1 MSHIKSTVFTGRFSP
16 WHPLRTVWL
25 LAAVLLVW
33 SMTVA
38 APAFARG
45 GPESFADLVER
56 LSPAVVNIS
65 TVQTVTTQQ
74 RNPFPPG
81 SPFEEFFD
89 EFFGRRG
96 QDGQPIRR
104 RLQSLGSGF
113 IIDPSGLIVTNNHVV
128 KDADQITVRT
138 EDGEEYEAEVVGR
151 DPDVDVALL
160 RIKAKKPLPSL
171 KWGDSDAARVGDWV
185 LTIGNPFG
193 LSGSVSAGIISAH
206 HRDISGGPYD
216 DFIQTD
222 AAINRGNSGGPMF
235 NVEGEVIGINTAIYS
250 PTGGSVGIGFAIPSN
265 QARHVI
271 EQIEKYGYARRGFL
285 GVSIQGIDKMTAEAL
300 GLKDA
305 KGALVASVT
314 PDSPAEKA
322 GIQPYDII
330 VEFNGKEVK
339 TSSDLVRM
347 VGDLGVGQKARVVL
361 LRNGKRKTVTVVTA
375 ERPRSDTQKEEAGPA
390 EDESLGVTFTD
401 ITPLLRQQFDLPE
414 DLDGALVV
422 QVPPDLRRRLARGDV
437 VTEVNRKPVKTA
449 DDVTRAIAG
458 LKKEGKTAALF
469 RIYRNGDQLFIPI
482 PLEDEDEDKK

>member
-1 MSHIKSTVFTGRFSP
+1 MSHMKSTAWTGGISP
-16 WHPLRTVWL
+16 RDLVRRGWL
-25 LAAVLLVW
+25 FAIVLFAWSAAA
-33 SMTVA
+33 A
-38 APAFARG
+38 APAFARS
-45 GPESFADLVER
+45 GPDSFADLVEK

-65 TVQTVTTQQ
+65 TVQTVTAQQ

-138 EDGEEYEAEVVGR
+138 EDGEEYEAKVVGR

-160 RIKAKKPLPSL
+160 RIEADKPLPSL
-171 KWGDSDAARVGDWV
+171 KWGDSDAARIGDWV

-235 NVEGEVIGINTAIYS
+235 NVAGEVIGINTAIFS

-300 GLKDA
+300 GLEDA

-314 PDSPAEKA
+314 PDSPADKA
-322 GIQPYDII
+322 GIQPYDIVI
-330 VEFNGKEVK
+330 EFDGKEVK
-339 TSSDLVRM
+339 TSGDLVRM
-347 VGDLGVGQKARVVL
+347 VGDLGVGQKAEVVL

-375 ERPRSDTQKEEAGPA
+375 ERPRSDEQKEDEAGPA

-401 ITPLLRQQFDLPE
+401 ITPILRQQFDLPE
-414 DLDGALVV
+414 DVEGALVL
-422 QVPPDLRRRLARGDV
+422 QVPPELRRRLARGDV
-437 VTEVNRKPVKTA
+437 VTEVNRMPVKNA
-449 DDVTRAIAG
+449 DDVTRAIAD
-458 LKKEGKTAALF
+458 LKKEGKKAALF

-482 PLEDEDEDKK
+482 PLEDEDGE